1 MDRGRGWGLVG
12 RQRELAVVARL
23 LDRGRDGHGGQL
35 LITGP
40 PGAGRTALLHA
51 AASLADDRGIPV
63 SWLAPDAAA
72 PALTAGDSPRLLLVD
87 DLDRDGSR
95 AAELLAGPPPAGT
108 TLLATARGPA
118 GPAAE
123 LRLRALTEAE
133 LADMLPEL
141 SPDAVHGLWLVSSGL
156 PGHARAL
163 ADELTGADG
172 LAVLLLA
179 LNSPSKA
186 EFLQPD
192 VGLMRLLEESMAGE
206 LSPPVR
212 ARVLARLAR
221 ELLADPSTA
230 ARRRELADQAG
241 ARARAAGD
249 AGVLAEVLDS
259 RLHALWDPA
268 AASERL
274 SVAGQIVGHA
284 RRVGHSPL
292 ELRGLFWTFMAW
304 VELADIGRAEAAL
317 ATYASAAELAGDA
330 AAAVVVL
337 ARQAMLATIRGRFE
351 EADALAE
358 QVAARGRQVGLAD
371 TDRVV
376 ASLRGQLALLRG
388 TAGSRI
394 GELRLLARR
403 LPGHF
408 YEATTARVLVES
420 GRAPEAALELARLLP
435 AVLAGS
441 GPRWLGAVADLA
453 IVAARCEVPTSAALL
468 YEALLPYQG
477 RLVVWGGANTVTGPV
492 DYYLG
497 RLATCLGRADDARRH
512 LDEAIALAERI
523 GALPWLATARTA
535 RAGLT
540 SAPTGTQW
548 RLARDAQDW
557 RLDADAESV
566 RLRDT
571 RGVHYLR
578 TLLGSPRQEI
588 PALDLVSGGAGLAAP
603 ARHPVVDQAAR
614 AAYQRRLRS
623 LDEDLDA
630 ADQAGDSERAARA
643 LAERAALV
651 AELRRA
657 SGLAGRPRGLSNEAE
672 RARVN
677 ATRALWATVSQV
689 ESAAP
694 LAGAHLRASLRSGR
708 YFRYQPAPGG
718 PARWLL

>member
-1 MDRGRGWGLVG
+1 VDRGLRRGLVG
-12 RQRELAVVARL
+12 RQRELAAVARL

-40 PGAGRTALLHA
+40 PGSGRTALLHA
-51 AASLADDRGIPV
+51 AAGLAGDRGIPV
-63 SWLAPDAAA
+63 TWLAPDAAA
-72 PALTAGDSPRLLLVD
+72 LAMTVGDGPRLLLVD
-87 DLDRDGSR
+87 DLDRAGSH
-95 AAELLAGPPPAGT
+95 AAELLARTPSAGT
-108 TLLATARGPA
+108 TLLATARGPVA
-118 GPAAE
+118 PAAE
-123 LRLRALTEAE
+123 LPLRALTEAE
-133 LADMLPEL
+133 LAHVLPEL
-141 SPDAVHGLWLVSSGL
+141 SADAVHGLWLVSSGL

-172 LAVLLLA
+172 VAVLMLA
-179 LNSPSKA
+179 LNAESKV

-192 VGLMRLLEESMAGE
+192 VGLMRLLEESIAGE

-212 ARVLARLAR
+212 ARALARLAR
-221 ELLADPSTA
+221 ELLADPSAA
-230 ARRRELADQAG
+230 ARRREVADQA
-241 ARARAAGD
+241 AAEARAAGD
-249 AGVLAEVLDS
+249 AAVLAEVLDS

-274 SVAGQIVGHA
+274 SVAEQIVRHA
-284 RRVGHSPL
+284 RRAGEITL
-292 ELRGLFWTFMAW
+292 ELRGLFWIFMAW

-317 ATYASAAELAGDA
+317 ATYARAAELAGDA

-337 ARQAMLATIRGRFE
+337 ARQAMLATIRGKLE

-371 TDRVV
+371 TGRVV

-388 TAGSRI
+388 TAGSQAD
-394 GELRLLARR
+394 ELRLLARR

-408 YEATTARVLVES
+408 YEATMARVLVES
-420 GRAPEAALELARLLP
+420 GRDTEAALELARLLP
-435 AVLAGS
+435 AVVAGS

-453 IVAARCEVPTSAALL
+453 VVAARCEVPRSAAVL
-468 YEALLPYQG
+468 YEALLPYRG

-497 RLATCLGRADDARRH
+497 QLATCLGRAEDARRH
-512 LDEAIALAERI
+512 LDEAIALAERV
-523 GALPWLATARTA
+523 GALPWLAAA
-535 RAGLT
+535 RAARVGPADAELG
-540 SAPTGTQW
+540 PQW
-548 RLARDAQDW
+548 RLTRDAQDW
-557 RLDADAESV
+557 RLDAGTESV

-588 PALDLVSGGAGLAAP
+588 PALDLVSGSAGLAAP
-603 ARHPVVDQAAR
+603 AQHTVVDQTAR
-614 AAYQRRLRS
+614 AAYQQRLRS

-630 ADQAGDSERAARA
+630 ADRAGDSERAARA

-657 SGLAGRPRGLSNEAE
+657 SGLAGRPRSLSNEAE

-718 PARWLL
+718 PAHWLL